1 MSSSTSDILKKE
13 QLKYID
19 KSYKVGI
26 DSAPAEVVDILNDY
40 TWIND
45 SRVVG
50 GSSVTISVSDKKEKI
65 GKKNNIPFCYVI
77 ERRSAANA
85 GIANI
90 FNMINFLTETA
101 KKSVESIASM
111 IDGASKT
118 FNENSDTNNQ
128 TKPAATNET
137 SAPSKTAPEIPPNNQ
152 QASATEKPSE
162 QPAESTPEPAQENS
176 EGLKGFMSEIKK
188 FLSEKTKGLQE
199 LLDKNN
205 LNTTLLHPYRYLYIT
220 KETGKK
226 YVFPLLTP
234 SASIGD
240 LKGEW
245 GNGAKLPG
253 IAQMGV
259 DIMMEGIDI
268 VSIGANLLNNV
279 QNFLSGKGDD
289 VGHIREMAKSYVYPQ
304 DGDSVQVN
312 FTLYNTTRLNAWK
325 QNYKFLYLFTLR
337 NLPMRI
343 DVGSFVPPVLYDV
356 IVPGA
361 KHLPVCCVSGINVV
375 PHGMIRTLNCENFFD
390 SGVLTVNVPEAWE
403 VTITFKCLI
412 GHSANLMLS
421 GIYNSIKT
429 ETSSA
434 DKVPTTTA

>member
-1 MSSSTSDILKKE
+1 MIMSSSTSDILKQE

-19 KSYKVGI
+19 KSYKVGK

-50 GSSVTISVSDKKEKI
+50 GSSVTLSVSDKKEKI

-90 FNMINFLTETA
+90 FNMINFLKETA
-101 KKSVESIASM
+101 VKSVKSITSM
-111 IDGASKT
+111 IDGASKV

-128 TKPAATNET
+128 TKPVQTNET
-137 SAPSKTAPEIPPNNQ
+137 PSNNNQ
-152 QASATEKPSE
+152 QTSTAEKPLE
-162 QPAESTPEPAQENS
+162 KKAESTPEPAQENT

-312 FTLYNTTRLNAWK
+312 FTLYNSI
-325 QNYKFLYLFTLR
+325 
-337 NLPMRI
+337 NLI
-343 DVGSFVPPVLYDV
+343 F
-356 IVPGA
+356 I
-361 KHLPVCCVSGINVV
+361 
-375 PHGMIRTLNCENFFD
+375 
-390 SGVLTVNVPEAWE
+390 
-403 VTITFKCLI
+403 
-412 GHSANLMLS
+412 
-421 GIYNSIKT
+421 
-429 ETSSA
+429 
-434 DKVPTTTA
+434 